1 MRCTINVVRT
11 FVCTCMCVYK
21 GVYVCIC
28 IMYAYMWCVYVCV
41 CVCVYLPIKIV
52 VGFLEID
59 QQRDTALQPR
69 HFVAHNRFK
78 AAVFH
83 GTAG

>member
-1 MRCTINVVRT
+1 MLCVHLCVRA
-11 FVCTCMCVYK
+11 CVYIRVYMCASVLCMRTC
-21 GVYVCIC
+21 GVC
-28 IMYAYMWCVYVCV
+28 MCV